1 MINRL
6 SILLLCAAGLSFGQ
20 RSRELQSQAATAV
33 SEKRFGDALT
43 LYRTLLEGSPADIDY
58 LLWIA
63 KLSAW
68 TFNYTEAAD
77 FYSQTLALE
86 PKNVDALV
94 GKANVLLWQH
104 AYRDAFAVLTTA
116 RELAPA
122 NSDVELAWSRY
133 YHWQGNDREA
143 KLHVEQCL
151 AADRTNQEA
160 LQLERTLIPDHT
172 IEFRIAFEGDTLPG
186 ASSGAIEQ
194 FGASYFSRRGDVG
207 VDFFRMNR
215 FGEAGNRGGVR
226 FGRKFGNLFSVR
238 AATLFGSG
246 GDIVPKQDLSVGM
259 SRTVLHRIALGV
271 DYRHIAF
278 RALTVDA
285 AIADLDYYFEKPIWI
300 TTNFGANRVEGATTP
315 TLLVR
320 FNSSVRKNLTVNV
333 GYGHGTEIFQL
344 ALPTDLGSFR
354 RDSYIGGATL
364 AFARKT
370 RAEVTYTLARRST
383 GEFENMYLL
392 ALVHTL

>member
-1 MINRL
+1 MAT
-6 SILLLCAAGLSFGQ
+6 LLHFI
-20 RSRELQSQAATAV
+20 
-33 SEKRFGDALT
+33 
-43 LYRTLLEGSPADIDY
+43 RTLLAGEPRRHRLHALGSRSCRPGP
-58 LLWIA
+58 L
-63 KLSAW
+63 
-68 TFNYTEAAD
+68 THTEAAD
-77 FYSQTLALE
+77 FYSQTLALD

-94 GKANVLLWQH
+94 GQANVLLWQH
-104 AYRDAFAVLTTA
+104 SYRDAFTVLTTA
-116 RELAPA
+116 ARQLAPA
-122 NSDVELAWSRY
+122 NPEVELAWSRY

-160 LQLERTLIPDHT
+160 LQLESTLIPDHI

-186 ASSGAIEQ
+186 TSPGAIEQ
-194 FGASYFSRRGDVG
+194 FGAYYFSRRGDVG
-207 VDFFRMNR
+207 VDFFHMSR

-238 AATLFGSG
+238 AAALFGSG

-259 SRTVLHRIALGV
+259 SRTVLHRLVLGA

-278 RALTVDA
+278 RTLTVDA
-285 AIADLDYYFEKPIWI
+285 AVADLDYYFEKPIWI
-300 TTNFGANRVEGATTP
+300 TTNFGGNRVESATTL
-315 TLLVR
+315 TFLVR
-320 FNSSVRKNLTVNV
+320 FNSRVRKNLTVNV

-344 ALPTDLGSFR
+344 SLPTDFGAFR
-354 RDSYIGGATL
+354 RDSYIGGASL